1 MTTALLPSSP
11 VDLRHACVNVVQ
23 VHTFLQYV
31 RPARSGRATRRRALA
46 REVGGAWDARPTRK
60 LSPRCAGAGVAGVVL
75 LFENWLIVVRHSSG
89 TARTEALL
97 AAFTRRRVDRD
108 RRGDA
113 LAHARRRRAAHVWVV
128 LAASL
133 KQDVARCG
141 ASLLLLSPVVVL
153 VSRLLFGRRFVRS
166 GPSPACI
173 ATGDARAMRAPR
185 VRHGWFS
192 PPQSSTDVA
201 RVVLSSPLFF
211 SRSVAPRAALP
222 RSTRMPAGGARITS
236 GRAAHATRAATRAAY
251 GESERRAPSELAVRV
266 LRACGALL
274 LSSLVPSLRARPSL
288 DPPTR
293 RRGRAHHERARGACD
308 ARRDARGA
316 WESERRAPSEFAV
329 RVRGNGRPG
338 LPWGFPLLR
347 ARSCS
352 VRSAPRDRRRAG
364 RAHHERARDARG
376 ARCGARGVRGR
387 QGKSAFLCRGSRFAR
402 VLCLSLLSSLRAAL
416 LPRSP
421 PRRRARASGHTTHP
435 RSERRVG
442 AALRVCLW
450 FVCASFRDLAR
461 RAARSCAL
469 VLRKT

>member
-1 MTTALLPSSP
+1 M
-11 VDLRHACVNVVQ
+11 HA
-23 VHTFLQYV
+23 
-31 RPARSGRATRRRALA
+31 A
-46 REVGGAWDARPTRK
+46 
-60 LSPRCAGAGVAGVVL
+60 
-75 LFENWLIVVRHSSG
+75 
-89 TARTEALL
+89 
-97 AAFTRRRVDRD
+97 
-108 RRGDA
+108 
-113 LAHARRRRAAHVWVV
+113 
-128 LAASL
+128 
-133 KQDVARCG
+133 
-141 ASLLLLSPVVVL
+141 
-153 VSRLLFGRRFVRS
+153 
-166 GPSPACI
+166 
-173 ATGDARAMRAPR
+173 R

-236 GRAAHATRAATRAAY
+236 GRTAHATRAATRAAC

-266 LRACGALL
+266 LRACGALLL

-329 RVRGNGRPG
+329 RVRGERPSSWASPCSTRATAPSTPLPETAGGRGVRTTNGH
-338 LPWGFPLLR
+338 
-347 ARSCS
+347 ATH
-352 VRSAPRDRRRAG
+352 A
-364 RAHHERARDARG
+364 ARG
-376 ARCGARGVRGR
+376 AAHAACGDAKGSPLSFV
-387 QGKSAFLCRGSRFAR
+387 AVRGSRVFSVFR
-402 VLCLSLLSSLRAAL
+402 SSLRAAL